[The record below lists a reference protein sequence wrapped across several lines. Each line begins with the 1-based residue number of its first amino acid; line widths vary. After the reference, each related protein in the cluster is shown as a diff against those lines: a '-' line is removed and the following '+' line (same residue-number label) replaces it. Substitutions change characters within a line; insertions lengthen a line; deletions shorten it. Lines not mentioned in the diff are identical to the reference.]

1 MIVGIGMDLVE
12 IDRVA
17 ALLERRGER
26 ALRRLFSDEEV
37 ARCLRADRPAQSY
50 AARFAAKEAFMKAV
64 GTGWGTGVAW
74 RDVEVVSAPGGAP
87 SLRLSGGALRLA
99 EARGVRRS
107 LVSLTHIGGVAGAF
121 VVLED

>member
-1 MIVGIGMDLVE
+1 
-12 IDRVA
+12 
-17 ALLERRGER
+17 
-26 ALRRLFSDEEV
+26 
-37 ARCLRADRPAQSY
+37 
-50 AARFAAKEAFMKAV
+50 MKAI
-64 GTGWGTGVAW
+64 GTGWGTVVAW

-107 LVSLTHIGGVAGAF
+107 LVSLTHTGAVAGAF